1 MCKTCKS
8 KDCCCEQKIVY
19 TSEPKI
25 IEKIIVEKQCPGP
38 RGLTGPRGPI
48 GPEGPAGEGTTDYI
62 SEITASAT
70 YYNYFLIPDE
80 GVNNDSD
87 PIYIRRESDETYVD
101 TLTFTNELEPAALDL
116 ICTGLSTLTGE
127 TWDWE
132 EALHSDFADDFDTT
146 TLNWRTYFKIYCTST
161 SVLDYDKIMVYNQ
174 SEPWNFIIPIYRNKV
189 SDVLTITGVGNAFNG
204 TLELPVH
211 PRNTESYISRVYVD
225 GTTLNFVGFNDGFNG
240 VINIFDLFRSLGTYA
255 DDAAAGVGGLVQG
268 DIYQTAT
275 GELRIKL

>member
-70 YYNYFLIPDE
+70 YYNYFFFSQGLDE
-80 GVNNDSD
+80 DNDNV
-87 PIYIRRESDETYVD
+87 YIKRESDDAVLSLGISVGD
-101 TLTFTNELEPAALDL
+101 LSSVELDAFVIAL
-116 ICTGLSTLTGE
+116 SAFTGE
-127 TWDWE
+127 TWAWE
-132 EALHSDFADDFDTT
+132 EYLYADYADKNSTSEEEWI
-146 TLNWRTYFKIYCTST
+146 NHFKVYCTTT
-161 SVLDYDKIMVYNQ
+161 SVLDYYKIIRYDQADPWAHIIHIYRDKI
-174 SEPWNFIIPIYRNKV
+174 

-211 PRNTESYISRVYVD
+211 PRNIQSYIQRVEAD
-225 GTTLNFVGFNDGFNG
+225 RNFLEFAGVNDGFNG
-240 VINIFDLFRSLGTYA
+240 TINIFDLFRELDTYA
-255 DDAAAGVGGLVQG
+255 DDTAAGVGGLVQG